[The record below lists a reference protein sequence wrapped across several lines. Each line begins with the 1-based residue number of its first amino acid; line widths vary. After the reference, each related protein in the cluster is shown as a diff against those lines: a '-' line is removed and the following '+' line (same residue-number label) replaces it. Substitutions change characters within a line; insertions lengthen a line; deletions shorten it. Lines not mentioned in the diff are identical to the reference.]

1 MTRVTQMTIPVPEP
15 HPGPEPIPHPPD
27 PSPSP
32 DENPVTIIELPPNQP
47 SRGIP
52 IEEPIPS

>member
-1 MTRVTQMTIPVPEP
+1 MTAPTPDPHPSPEP
-15 HPGPEPIPHPPD
+15 FPKPTD

-32 DENPVTIIELPPNQP
+32 EESPVKIIELPPNQP

-52 IEEPIPS
+52 VDRPSPS